1 MDLVLAELAQ
11 GWPDRAQAV
20 AIVMRTLAAALLGGM
35 VGFERARTGKE
46 AGLRTHMLVS
56 LGSALFVMAAVDV
69 GVEPGDVSR
78 VIQGI
83 AAGIGFLGAGAIL
96 KLTDRREIRGLT
108 TAAGIWMTAATGL
121 AAGLGRYG
129 LALIAALLS
138 LLILA
143 VVPSAQPDDEKP
155 RARRKR
161 GQAARAVAATC
172 CRAATSRS
180 MSDSLN
186 SASGLGGLVDER
198 AQRHVLTPCSVSG

>member
-20 AIVMRTLAAALLGGM
+20 AIVMRMLAAALLGGI

-56 LGSALFVMAAVDV
+56 LGSALFVMAAADV

-78 VIQGI
+78 VIQGV
-83 AAGIGFLGAGAIL
+83 AAGVGFLGAGAIL
-96 KLTDRREIRGLT
+96 KLTDQREIRGLT

-143 VVPSAQPDDEKP
+143 VVPSAQPDEEKP
-155 RARRKR
+155 KS
-161 GQAARAVAATC
+161 GKKT
-172 CRAATSRS
+172 RS
-180 MSDSLN
+180 GGAGS
-186 SASGLGGLVDER
+186 SGNVLEGGDQPVD
-198 AQRHVLTPCSVSG
+198 V

>member
-20 AIVMRTLAAALLGGM
+20 AIVMRTLAAALLGGI
-35 VGFERARTGKE
+35 VGYERARTGKE

-83 AAGIGFLGAGAIL
+83 AAGVGFLGAGAIL
-96 KLTDRREIRGLT
+96 KLTERREIRGLT

-129 LALIAALLS
+129 LAVIAALLS
-138 LLILA
+138 VLVLA
-143 VVPSAQPDDEKP
+143 VVPSATPDDERPK
-155 RARRKR
+155 RKR
-161 GQAARAVAATC
+161 P
-172 CRAATSRS
+172 RS
-180 MSDSLN
+180 
-186 SASGLGGLVDER
+186 GGPGGGDNVLQGGDQTVD
-198 AQRHVLTPCSVSG
+198 V

>member
-1 MDLVLAELAQ
+1 
-11 GWPDRAQAV
+11 
-20 AIVMRTLAAALLGGM
+20 
-35 VGFERARTGKE
+35 
-46 AGLRTHMLVS
+46 MLVS

-138 LLILA
+138 LLVLA
-143 VVPSAQPDDEKP
+143 VVPSAQPDDERP
-155 RARRKR
+155 EGEENAVRRR
-161 GQAARAVAATC
+161 GRWRQ
-172 CRAATSRS
+172 RAAGRRPVGRC
-180 MSDSLN
+180 LI
-186 SASGLGGLVDER
+186 R
-198 AQRHVLTPCSVSG
+198 